1 MTQAGS
7 MPREIA
13 SAIRL
18 ADPTVRI
25 LAQDIYNERRKQGV
39 ERIAGKSPIEAMV
52 IWLENSEW
60 FAEVKQDIDGRLH
73 ISFLHIQSLL
83 HFLSD
88 IQRSYLWTVLTKLT
102 ASDYLYSILLGVL
115 V

>member
-1 MTQAGS
+1 

-25 LAQDIYNERRKQGV
+25 LAQDIYNERRKQRV
-39 ERIAGKSPIEAMV
+39 ERLAGKSPIEAMV

-60 FAEVKQDIDGRLH
+60 FAEVKQDIDGRVTH
-73 ISFLHIQSLL
+73 IIFAHPKSIALL
-83 HFLSD
+83 KRYPED
-88 IQRSYLWTVLTKLT
+88 
-102 ASDYLYSILLGVL
+102 LLMDCTYKAN
-115 V
+115 